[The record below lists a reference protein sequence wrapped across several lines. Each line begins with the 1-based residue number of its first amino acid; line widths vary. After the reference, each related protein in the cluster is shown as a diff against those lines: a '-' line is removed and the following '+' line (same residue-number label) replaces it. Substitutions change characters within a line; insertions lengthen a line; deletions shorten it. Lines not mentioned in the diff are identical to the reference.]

1 MIYLVESPNWEYITF
16 VDTLDAIDYVEA
28 AGCVQDTSKAVQ
40 ECIEWFGPEILHYRA
55 PNNERVRIIPI
66 KLIGDQQ

>member
-16 VDTLDAIDYVEA
+16 VDALDAINYVEA
-28 AGCVQDTSKAVQ
+28 AGCVQHTSKAVQ
-40 ECIEWFGPEILHYRA
+40 EYIELFGPEILRYRS